1 MPRNGD
7 GSSDNGP
14 IEGQNIVHG
23 AGDAPAQPEHAKNN
37 IAPMPEIEKGAAL
50 EGLNASGG
58 GNKAD
63 QAEPTV
69 AGDAPKKD

>member
-23 AGDAPAQPEHAKNN
+23 AGKPEAQPAHAKNN
-37 IAPMPEIEKGAAL
+37 VAPAPELEKGGAI
-50 EGLNASGG
+50 EGLGASGG

-63 QAEPTV
+63 QAEPSV
-69 AGDAPKKD
+69 AGDKPRQ

>member
-23 AGDAPAQPEHAKNN
+23 SSGDTTLKHTQKV
-37 IAPMPEIEKGAAL
+37 APMPEIEKGDAI
-50 EGLNASGG
+50 EGLGAGGAASQTATGEQVVE
-58 GNKAD
+58 D
-63 QAEPTV
+63 E
-69 AGDAPKKD
+69 KKESK

>member
-23 AGDAPAQPEHAKNN
+23 NSGDVRPPPYTQTYPAH
-37 IAPMPEIEKGAAL
+37 
-50 EGLNASGG
+50 
-58 GNKAD
+58 
-63 QAEPTV
+63 
-69 AGDAPKKD
+69 